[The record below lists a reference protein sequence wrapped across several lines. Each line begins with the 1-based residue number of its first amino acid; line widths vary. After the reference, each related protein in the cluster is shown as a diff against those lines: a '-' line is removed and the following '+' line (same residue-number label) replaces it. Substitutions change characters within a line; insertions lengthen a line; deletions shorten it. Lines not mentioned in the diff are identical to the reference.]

1 MFLPTWLKATNGAAP
16 VGSAWN
22 GGMGNNPAKG
32 VVFAVLAMMAG
43 AAAFWVQASANP
55 VLAEATVGQAMPA
68 FELPDLDGKK
78 HTLEQYKDK
87 IVVIEFGNIGCPYS
101 RGTDPDLIAL
111 AQGYAPKGVVVLG
124 IDSNTTNT
132 PADIKK
138 YATEKGKTY
147 PVLKDQD
154 NKYADAVGAKTTP
167 EVYVIDKNGK
177 LAYHGAFDDRAQP
190 DKKGKTPY
198 VENALKALL
207 DGKAVDPKEVKS
219 WGCSIKRAAK

>member
-1 MFLPTWLKATNGAAP
+1 MKNYLAKALF
-16 VGSAWN
+16 
-22 GGMGNNPAKG
+22 
-32 VVFAVLAMMAG
+32 FAVLAMTVG
-43 AAAFWVQASANP
+43 ATAFWVQAANNP
-55 VLAEATVGQAMPA
+55 ALADATVGKSMPA
-68 FELPDLDGKK
+68 FVLNDIDGKK
-78 HTLEQYKDK
+78 HGFADYAGK
-87 IVVIEFGNIGCPYS
+87 IVVVEFDNIGCPYS

-147 PVLKDQD
+147 PILKDPE

-167 EVYVIDKNGK
+167 EVYVIDKDGK

-198 VENALKALL
+198 VENAVKALL
-207 DGKAVDPKEVKS
+207 DGKSIDPKEVKS
-219 WGCSIKRAAK
+219 WGCGIKRVTK